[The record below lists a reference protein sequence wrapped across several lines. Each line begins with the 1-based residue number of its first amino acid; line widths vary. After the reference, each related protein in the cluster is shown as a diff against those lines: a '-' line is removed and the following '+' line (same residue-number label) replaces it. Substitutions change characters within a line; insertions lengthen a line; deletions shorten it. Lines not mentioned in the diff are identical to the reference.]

1 MLHLDHVI
9 RVVEDAEAAAAVLWE
24 EHGLASVAGGRHPAW
39 GTENRIVPL
48 GDAYLELMTIFDAE
62 RAAHTELGLAVA
74 SRMARGGGYV
84 GWMVHADDGAQ
95 FDALV
100 AANRLE
106 AGRFSRRRPDGTELG
121 WRLAGL
127 EAMLAAPP
135 LPGLL
140 DWDDPAAF
148 PGLAAV
154 EHRVTPRGLAWIEVA
169 GDNERLHD
177 WLGGEGLPLRFVDG
191 EPGVHA
197 AAVALGGGG
206 GGEIVLR

>member
-9 RVVEDAEAAAAVLWE
+9 RAVDDAEAAAAALWD

-62 RAAHTELGLAVA
+62 QAARTELGRAVA
-74 SRMARGGGYV
+74 ARIERGGGYL
-84 GWMVHADDGAQ
+84 GWMARADDGNR

-100 AANRLE
+100 AANGLE
-106 AGRFSRRRPDGTELG
+106 AARFSRRRPDGSELS

-148 PGLAAV
+148 PGRAAV
-154 EHRVTPRGLAWIEVA
+154 EHRVAPRGLAWIEVA
-169 GDNERLHD
+169 GDEERLRR
-177 WLGGEGLPLRFVDG
+177 WLGGASLPLRVVDG
-191 EPGVHA
+191 EPGVRA
-197 AAVALGGGG
+197 AAVALAD
-206 GGEIVLR
+206 GGEIALR

>member
-9 RVVEDAEAAAAVLWE
+9 RAVDDAEAAAAALWD

-62 RAAHTELGLAVA
+62 QAAHTELGLAVA
-74 SRMARGGGYV
+74 SAIERGGGFL
-84 GWMVHADDGAQ
+84 GWMVHADDGDR

-100 AANRLE
+100 AANGLD
-106 AGRFSRRRPDGTELG
+106 AARFSRRRPDGSEVS

-127 EAMLAAPP
+127 EAMLGAPP

-148 PGLAAV
+148 PGRVAV
-154 EHRVTPRGLAWIEVA
+154 EHRVAPGGLAWIELG
-169 GDNERLHD
+169 GDEERLSG
-177 WLGGEGLPLRFVDG
+177 WLGGASLPLRFVDG

-197 AAVALGGGG
+197 AAVALAG